1 MIPVIICGGFG
12 TKLWPMSRQQK
23 PKHFIPLIGG
33 KSLFEINYESLRTKF
48 KPEEI
53 YVSTNQDQLPLA
65 QEFAPEIPVDNY
77 IIEPEMRNQ
86 GPATGLIAAFLYKK
100 GFPDEPFMVV
110 QVDDIREPVEKF
122 MEMMAVCDS
131 IARKETKYITGGFKP
146 EYSVMGVDYLV
157 KGERVTAENEVGVY
171 KVAKFVWRSTKEET
185 EELIK
190 KDTALVHTNH
200 TCMTPRNMLEM
211 LKKYKPEWYGPL
223 MNIVGGA
230 DIATE
235 FTKMPPGPIE
245 DVTQQV
251 HAAGESLVVEIPFN
265 WTDVGTYESLDRYL
279 KLKNLYKVSSNV
291 VDLNGKNNFVK
302 LDDSNKVV
310 ALVGVDNLI
319 VVDTGD
325 ALLIC
330 DKSQSGQVGEA
341 LKEVK
346 NRKLALT

>member
-12 TKLWPMSRQQK
+12 TKLWPMSRQFK
-23 PKHFIPLIGG
+23 PKHFLPLIGG
-33 KSLFEINYESLRTKF
+33 KSLFEINYEALRTKF

-53 YVSTNQDQLPLA
+53 YVSTNEDQLHLA
-65 QEFAPEIPVDNY
+65 KGFAPDIPAENY

-100 GFPDEPFMVV
+100 GFPDEPFIVV

-122 MEMMAVCDS
+122 MEMIDVCDV

-157 KGERVTAENEVGVY
+157 KGERVTSEGEVGIY

-190 KDTALVHTNH
+190 QDTALVHTNH

-211 LKKYKPEWYGPL
+211 LKKYKPEWYEPL
-223 MNIVGGA
+223 MNIVNGA

-235 FTKMPPGPIE
+235 FAKMPAGPIE

-251 HAAGESLVVEIPFN
+251 HANGESLVVEIPFN

-279 KLKNLYKVSSNV
+279 KLKNLYKVSDNV
-291 VDLNGKNNFVK
+291 VDMNGKNNFIK
-302 LDDSNKVV
+302 LEDSNKVV

-325 ALLIC
+325 VLLIC

-346 NRKLALT
+346 KRKLALT